1 MKNVNII
8 PHNLN
13 ITRRDREKLNEHKSI
28 VIWFTG
34 LSGSG
39 KSTVASSVETILH
52 NEKFITYV
60 LDGDNIRHGICS
72 DLGFTNKDR
81 KENIRRV
88 GEISRLMVD
97 AGIITLVAVI
107 SPIAKEREKVKQ
119 LFNKEDFIE
128 IYCKAS
134 LAVCESRDVKG
145 FYKKARIGLIKDY
158 TGIDSEYEIPSNP
171 DMVLDTENNSLE
183 ECVNKVLNY
192 LLPKLT
198 I

>member
-107 SPIAKEREKVKQ
+107 SPIAKEREKGRPFPVSY
-119 LFNKEDFIE
+119 LGKEYHYIVNP
-128 IYCKAS
+128 K
-134 LAVCESRDVKG
+134 
-145 FYKKARIGLIKDY
+145 IK
-158 TGIDSEYEIPSNP
+158 N
-171 DMVLDTENNSLE
+171 
-183 ECVNKVLNY
+183 
-192 LLPKLT
+192 
-198 I
+198 